1 MPVLARLRLC
11 PNAAAVLAILLAQ
24 GSAYAAGHGP
34 VFELATPTSP
44 KGGFSLD
51 LSLMGRSGD
60 LGVVPMLRGTLGY
73 GLTENLKV
81 SFSAPVMLKTDYLSP
96 SRGSAFSPMNSAYEG
111 LVTWRFIRQD
121 TGVGSRI
128 ESTLIGGVVV
138 PGGHE
143 RVRMPLRP
151 GAVAGIVTGWVSRSH
166 YVWGG
171 VSYQGYATSETDR
184 RSSILSYSAAYA
196 FRPFSWRV
204 DQGWDWRVFG
214 EMTGEHIGPMKR
226 DQLIVPGSQGN
237 QVFVGP
243 SALGVYKNY
252 AVSAGLQF
260 AVHRTT
266 PSFYPKETVRFA
278 VNLAYFF

>member
-1 MPVLARLRLC
+1 M
-11 PNAAAVLAILLAQ
+11 LLTQSIAH
-24 GSAYAAGHGP
+24 AAGHGP
-34 VFELATPTSP
+34 VFALATPTSP
-44 KGGFSLD
+44 QGGFSLD
-51 LSLMGRSGD
+51 LSVRGRSGD

-73 GLTENLKV
+73 GITENLKV
-81 SFSAPVMLKTDYLSP
+81 SVSAPVLLKTDYLSP
-96 SRGSAFSPMNSAYEG
+96 ARGSAFSPMNSGYEG

-121 TGVGSRI
+121 TGVGARI
-128 ESTLIGGVVV
+128 ESTLIGGLVV

-166 YVWGG
+166 YIWGG

-184 RSSILSYSAAYA
+184 RSNILSYSAAYA
-196 FRPFSWRV
+196 FRPEAWRR

-214 EMTGEHIGPMKR
+214 EMVGERIGAMKR
-226 DQLIVPGSQGN
+226 DQFVVPRSQGN
-237 QVFVGP
+237 QIFAGP

-260 AVHRTT
+260 PVHRTT
-266 PSFYPKETVRFA
+266 PSFYPKESIRFA